1 MPSEKTDHDFMRE
14 AIALARDAAAAGE
27 IPVGALV
34 VDRATGEILGRG
46 RNRREQDHSPTAH
59 AEILALEDAAEKRGT
74 WRLSGCC
81 LYVTLEPCPMCA
93 GAVIN
98 AQIDRVV
105 FGAYDERMGA
115 VCSAA
120 ELFSLPGIRRPRV
133 TAGLHEDA
141 CTALMTDFFRR
152 LREEQAGHPEAQD
165 LNSADIL

>member
-1 MPSEKTDHDFMRE
+1 MLPEKTDHDYMRE
-14 AIALARDAAAAGE
+14 AIALAQEAAEAGE

-34 VDRATGEILGRG
+34 VDRETGEVLGRG
-46 RNRREQDHSPTAH
+46 RNRRERDHSPTAH
-59 AEILALEDAAEKRGT
+59 AEILALEEAAERRGT
-74 WRLSGCC
+74 WRLSGCT

-105 FGAYDERMGA
+105 FGAFDERMGA

-120 ELFSLPGIRRPRV
+120 ELFSIPGIRRPRV
-133 TAGLHEDA
+133 TAGLLEDP

-152 LREEQAGHPEAQD
+152 LREEPDRTIVPQD
-165 LNSADIL
+165 LASPEDL